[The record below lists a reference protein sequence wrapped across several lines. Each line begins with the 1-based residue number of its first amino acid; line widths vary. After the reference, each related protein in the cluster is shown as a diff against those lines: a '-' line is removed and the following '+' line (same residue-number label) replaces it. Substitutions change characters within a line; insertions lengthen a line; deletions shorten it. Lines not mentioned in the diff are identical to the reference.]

1 MTPWTAERGASPS
14 FCISQSLLKLMSI
27 ESVTPPN
34 HLILYHPLL
43 LLSSIFSSIRVF
55 SKESAL
61 CIRWPKYWNF
71 SLSPSDE
78 YSGLISFRIDWF
90 DLVLQGALKSFLQH
104 HSSKTSTLQHSVF
117 FMVQLVHPYMI
128 TEKTITFTIASYPM
142 RKHTATSSEVLIQRI
157 PPQSW
162 QLKSYWWAVGRV
174 WVWW

>member
-104 HSSKTSTLQHSVF
+104 HSSKTSTLRPSVF

-128 TEKTITFTIASYPM
+128 TEKTLPTLWENI
-142 RKHTATSSEVLIQRI
+142 LQLLQR
-157 PPQSW
+157 
-162 QLKSYWWAVGRV
+162 YWYRGFLPRVGS
-174 WVWW
+174 